1 MRNYALIVAVTA
13 VVTYL
18 LCRLVYRLAMARGWH
33 PPVRD
38 RDVHTAPKPRLG
50 GVAMY
55 VGFLVAMLVASQIE
69 QFHLVFAQ
77 PARVW
82 AIVGAVTLICVLG
95 VLDDLI
101 DLDWMTKLA
110 GQMMAALLLAW
121 QGVSITS
128 LPIGGLTVGSPLM
141 SLIIT
146 VLAVVLVMN
155 AVNFID
161 GLDGLVAGIAIIANG
176 VFLLYSYFLSAYAG
190 QTGRFTMAALISAVV
205 VGMCLGFLPINWNP
219 AKMFMGDGGALQ
231 VGLLMATS
239 AVAVTGE
246 VDPMTIRSEQF
257 LPAFLPIVIPFA
269 VLVVPLLDFTLAVVR
284 RMSAGKSPFSADRKH
299 LHHRLLDMGHT
310 QLRAVLIFYSWTVVI
325 AVGALLGFIVE
336 PSWIAFAFIAVGFVA
351 CTAATIAPMSRRKAR
366 ELAAQK
372 SPSID
377 DDVHDPLD
385 ALGERRADDIR
396 HALPRRM
403 AMKIMEAE
411 GATPAAAT
419 ESAAPAAASAAA
431 ARPAKPAK
439 PAKPA
444 QEDDR

>member
-1 MRNYALIVAVTA
+1 MRNYAIIVAVTA
-13 VVTYL
+13 VITYL
-18 LCRLVYRLAMARGWH
+18 LARLIYRVAMQRGWH
-33 PPVRD
+33 PEVRE
-38 RDVHTAPKPRLG
+38 RDVHTTPKPRLG

-55 VGFLVAMLVASQIE
+55 IGFLAAMLIASQIE

-82 AIVGAVTLICVLG
+82 AVVGAVSLIFILG
-95 VLDDLI
+95 VVDDLV

-110 GQMMAALLLAW
+110 GQMIAALLLAW

-141 SLIIT
+141 SMIIT

-161 GLDGLVAGIAIIANG
+161 GLDGLVAGVAIIANG
-176 VFLLYSYFLSAYAG
+176 VFLLYSYFLSALAG
-190 QTGRFTMAALISAVV
+190 QTGRFTMAALISAIV
-205 VGMCLGFLPINWNP
+205 VGMCLGFLPLNWNP
-219 AKMFMGDGGALQ
+219 SKMFMGDGGALQ

-310 QLRAVLIFYSWTVVI
+310 QLRAVLIFYAWTFCL
-325 AVGALLGFIVE
+325 AVGALLGFVLE
-336 PSWIAFAFIAVGFVA
+336 PSWISMAFIGVGFIV
-351 CTAATIAPMSRRKAR
+351 CTVLTVAPMSRRKAL
-366 ELAAQK
+366 ELRAQTTPTLLDE
-372 SPSID
+372 SD
-377 DDVHDPLD
+377 DPLD
-385 ALGERRADDIR
+385 FQGAARADDIR
-396 HALPRRM
+396 AALPRPM
-403 AMKIMEAE
+403 AKRLIRAAEEEA
-411 GATPAAAT
+411 
-419 ESAAPAAASAAA
+419 
-431 ARPAKPAK
+431 
-439 PAKPA
+439 
-444 QEDDR
+444 Q

>member
-1 MRNYALIVAVTA
+1 MRNYALIVIVTA
-13 VVTYL
+13 VITYL
-18 LCRLVYRLAMARGWH
+18 LCRVIYRVAMQRGWH
-33 PPVRD
+33 TEVRE
-38 RDVHTAPKPRLG
+38 RDVHTTPKPRLG

-55 VGFLVAMLVASQIE
+55 IGFLCAMLLASQIE

-82 AIVGAVTLICVLG
+82 AIVGAVSLIFVLG
-95 VLDDLI
+95 VVDDLV

-110 GQMMAALLLAW
+110 GQMIAALLLAW

-141 SLIIT
+141 SLMIT

-176 VFLLYSYFLSAYAG
+176 VFLLYSYFLSAIAG
-190 QTGRFTMAALISAVV
+190 QTGRFTMAALISAIV
-205 VGMCLGFLPINWNP
+205 VGMCLGFLPLNWNP
-219 AKMFMGDGGALQ
+219 SKMFMGDGGALQ

-269 VLVVPLLDFTLAVVR
+269 VLIVPLLDFTLAVVR

-310 QLRAVLIFYSWTVVI
+310 QLRAVLIFYAWTVCI
-325 AVGALLGFIVE
+325 AVGALLGFILE
-336 PSWIAFAFIAVGFVA
+336 PSWIAIAFIAVGFVV
-351 CTAATIAPMSRRKAR
+351 CTVLTVAPMSRRKAR
-366 ELAAQK
+366 ELRAQTTPTLLDE
-372 SPSID
+372 SD
-377 DDVHDPLD
+377 DPLD
-385 ALGERRADDIR
+385 FQGAARADDIR
-396 HALPRRM
+396 AALPRPM
-403 AMKIMEAE
+403 AKRLRRAADQEA
-411 GATPAAAT
+411 P
-419 ESAAPAAASAAA
+419 
-431 ARPAKPAK
+431 
-439 PAKPA
+439 
-444 QEDDR
+444 